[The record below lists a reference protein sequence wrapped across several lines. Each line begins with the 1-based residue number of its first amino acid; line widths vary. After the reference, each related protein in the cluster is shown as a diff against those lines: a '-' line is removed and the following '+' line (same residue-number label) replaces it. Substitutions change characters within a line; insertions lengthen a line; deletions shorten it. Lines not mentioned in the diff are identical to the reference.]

1 MSQNCEAYL
10 QMEEIPIEQIKKI
23 IEIKESLKYRSFID
37 FYSSIEKQTNDL
49 PLIQREQYRLF
60 CLFCLYQIYKPKSRS
75 SHLPEQILKF
85 HTRLLSD
92 RFKLTSEQIQQ
103 RWKDFGINSPC
114 FMNSLEIVANGDPD
128 LCRFINFIKTPPTGG
143 DFMEFLNQNSTNL
156 KNVLEYNPEYLSFIP
171 KKIPGDLNIHSLIT
185 EEEYEQVNLI

>member
-1 MSQNCEAYL
+1 MTFL
-10 QMEEIPIEQIKKI
+10 LF
-23 IEIKESLKYRSFID
+23 KESNIAFSVYSAYTKYISLN
-37 FYSSIEKQTNDL
+37 QGH
-49 PLIQREQYRLF
+49 LI
-60 CLFCLYQIYKPKSRS
+60 YQN
-75 SHLPEQILKF
+75 KF
-85 HTRLLSD
+85 WLLSD